1 MESSVTEASDLTI
14 LGLSGKAHSGFITLL
29 TYELITVEAGGPSRQ
44 KKKKKKILS
53 LKIETS
59 ISMILTFSYSS
70 PSYRAVDFNDL
81 HKFIIF

>member
-44 KKKKKKILS
+44 KKKKKILS
-53 LKIETS
+53 
-59 ISMILTFSYSS
+59 
-70 PSYRAVDFNDL
+70 V
-81 HKFIIF
+81 

>member
-44 KKKKKKILS
+44 KKKKNPLS